1 MLLLHQVKSPTLWI
15 LLAIFKDLTTGS
27 PVLSNRH
34 PLIVLNAV
42 LLSIS
47 GFDLNRKAPL
57 FNVTCVRWFLA
68 VKGKISQF
76 EVSVLAIPATTSSPE
91 DFFQELFRLCAE
103 LTDANREFNHVTG
116 FGFTLS
122 LFAIVFL
129 GCAFAILSIA
139 IEGTFALVFGVFW
152 YQPHCT
158 SF

>member
-1 MLLLHQVKSPTLWI
+1 M
-15 LLAIFKDLTTGS
+15 
-27 PVLSNRH
+27 
-34 PLIVLNAV
+34 LNAV

-116 FGFTLS
+116 FGFTLCNLTS
-122 LFAIVFL
+122 RETFSFL
-129 GCAFAILSIA
+129 AFRQGVQIIA
-139 IEGTFALVFGVFW
+139 K
-152 YQPHCT
+152 
-158 SF
+158 